1 MTVDPRRLDHPMR
14 RVLSDEVHARP
25 PVDIPTPGSLS
36 YIARVMRRDGE
47 AGTEL
52 DRIAELMEHFG
63 QAPPDKETKQLTA
76 ILDGQRLR
84 WERHTEFARYAFIR
98 DAEEVPP
105 FSIPPT
111 TGIPEDWLAQLHD
124 EVMSATHVNVAPM
137 PEGKLRFDEISDRY
151 FSGNPLVGARIA
163 GNRAIAVTDFRVPD
177 DGFMRLLILNERM
190 SEAQT
195 GRSVQRLLEIDTYRM
210 MALLALPVAHALQPG
225 LDSSE
230 EKLVEIY
237 ESLLETG
244 EADETEL
251 LNDLTFLATEN
262 QRRHASNDY
271 RFGAANAY
279 YDIVLQRIAELR
291 EERIP
296 GLPTFDEFTTR
307 RLTPAVNT
315 CRAVFDRQQSIV
327 LRMARATQLLSTRI
341 DVERQRQNQ
350 QLLESMDRRA
360 RSQLRLQATVEGL
373 SVAAVTYYVVG
384 LVAILAKALD
394 AKGLPVDPAIVTA
407 ASIPIIAGIAFY
419 GVRRIRRRISEESAS

>member
-1 MTVDPRRLDHPMR
+1 MTADPRLLDHPMR
-14 RVLSDEVHARP
+14 RALSDEVHARP
-25 PVDIPTPGSLS
+25 PVDIETPGSLS
-36 YIARVMRRDGE
+36 YIARVMRRDAE

-52 DRIAELMEHFG
+52 DRITALLAHFG
-63 QAPPDKETKQLTA
+63 QAPPAADTKQLTA
-76 ILDGQRLR
+76 VLEGQRLR

-98 DAEEVPP
+98 DRHEDPP
-105 FSIPPT
+105 FSMAPT
-111 TGIPEDWLAQLHD
+111 TGIPEEWLAGLQD
-124 EVMSATHVNVAPM
+124 EVMSATHVNVVPM
-137 PEGKLRFDEISDRY
+137 PAETPQFNDISEQYFD
-151 FSGNPLVGARIA
+151 GNPLIGARIA
-163 GNRAIAVTDFRVPD
+163 GDRAIAVTDFRVPD

-190 SEAQT
+190 SAAQT

-210 MALLALPVAHALQPG
+210 MALLALPVAHELQPG

-237 ESLLETG
+237 EALLQPG
-244 EADETEL
+244 EDDETEL

-262 QRRHASNDY
+262 QRSHARNDY

-315 CRAVFDRQQSIV
+315 CRAVFDRQQSLV

-384 LVAILAKALD
+384 LVAILAKAL
-394 AKGLPVDPAIVTA
+394 AARGLPVDPSIATAI
-407 ASIPIIAGIAFY
+407 SIPVIAGVAFY
-419 GVRRIRRRISEESAS
+419 GVRRIRRRISEESSA